1 MADNKF
7 NARLDIVPVNPGVYL
22 MKDTAGSVI
31 YVGKAINLRNRL
43 RSYFNANPKGN
54 SKVLAMIS
62 HIADFSFI
70 VCDTEIEALIL
81 ECNLIKQ
88 HRPHYNILLR
98 DDKEYPYI
106 RVTLNEDYP
115 RVLKAFR
122 IESDIKSGAKYYG
135 PYMASNLKSALEAL
149 RSIFPIKT
157 CNKLFPRDI
166 GKERPCLNYH
176 IGKCIAPCKGDV
188 SKDEYRLMIQD
199 ICNFLSGRYDVLI
212 KQLKSYM
219 KNTAETL
226 DFEKAA
232 IYRDRL
238 NSLMQLMQKQTVSD
252 TNLKDV
258 DSIGFAAN
266 GSEVCIQKL
275 QIRQGRMIGNA
286 SFFAS
291 EADTEH
297 TEILKT
303 ILLQHYL
310 ELGDIP
316 PKIYLPFEISEKE
329 IFEEALSLIA
339 KRKVAVSSPVRSYG
353 KELNMLS
360 DKNATQSLRRH
371 SLLTGKSD
379 EVFQNATSKLSQ
391 ILFDDDRYIR
401 RIEAFDVSNYGSD
414 DISASMVVFV
424 DGKPDKSQ
432 YRLFKIKDLEIQDDY
447 TAMTQAI
454 SRRLGHIEDDS
465 FGGMPP
471 QLILVDGGKGH
482 LGAALNAIDESS
494 RKVKQKNDLEA
505 TNGTIALDGNRLNEK
520 MKIAVLGMQKDKRHR
535 TSALVFEDGSLLN
548 LTNEDNSD
556 ILQREE
562 QRALLRLISAIQDE
576 AHRFALTY
584 TRKISRKRNTKFSL
598 ESIKGVGP
606 SRRKALLEAF
616 GSIRAIKEAKIPDLL
631 KVAGMNEV
639 TAESVYRHFH
649 N

>member
-1 MADNKF
+1 MTDNKF
-7 NARLDIVPVNPGVYL
+7 NARIDIVPVNPGVYL

-43 RSYFNANPKGN
+43 RGYFAANPKGN

-122 IESDIKSGAKYYG
+122 IESDIKSGARYYG

-157 CNKLFPRDI
+157 CNKLFPRDV

-219 KNTAETL
+219 KTAADTL

-266 GSEVCIQKL
+266 GNEICIQKL

-286 SFFAS
+286 SFFAVDD
-291 EADTEH
+291 DTEH

-310 ELGDIP
+310 ELGEIP

-329 IFEEALSLIA
+329 LFEEALSLIA
-339 KRKVAVSSPVRSYG
+339 KRKIIVSSPVRSYG
-353 KELNMLS
+353 KELKLLS

-371 SLLTGKSD
+371 CLLTGKSD
-379 EVFQNATSKLSQ
+379 VVFQNAVLKLSQ
-391 ILFDDDRYIR
+391 ILFDDERHIK

-432 YRLFKIKDLEIQDDY
+432 YRLFKIKDLETQDDY
-447 TAMTQAI
+447 TAMSQAI
-454 SRRLGHIEDDS
+454 SRRIGHFGDDN

-482 LGAALNAIDESS
+482 MCAAINAINDAN
-494 RKVKQKNDLEA
+494 RDIKQNTLTET
-505 TNGTIALDGNRLNEK
+505 TNASINFENNLDAK
-520 MKIAVLGMQKDKRHR
+520 KKIAVLGMQKDKRHR
-535 TSALVFEDGSLLN
+535 TSALVFEDGRLLSL
-548 LTNEDNSD
+548 TSEDSQD
-556 ILQREE
+556 DLQREE
-562 QRALLRLISAIQDE
+562 KRALLRLISAIQDE

-584 TRKISRKRNTKFSL
+584 TKKMSRKRNTKFTL

-606 SRRKALLEAF
+606 ARRKALLEVF
-616 GSIRAIKEAKIPDLL
+616 GSIRAIREAELDDLI
-631 KVAGMNEV
+631 KVEGMNDV